1 MPDRPDLSLD
11 VEPRGWKPSGRQLAL
26 LADFLLQL
34 VRTRC
39 PNDDHAGGP
48 DNKTER
54 NSSVK
59 S

>member
-11 VEPRGWKPSGRQLAL
+11 VEPRDWKPSGRQLAL
-26 LADFLLQL
+26 LADFLLAAA
-34 VRTRC
+34 RTR
-39 PNDDHAGGP
+39 PRNDGHAGGP
-48 DNKTER
+48 DNKTEK